1 METKQLV
8 IDISVLAQ
16 EQAWAN
22 GCPSCTFGVTKVG
35 TLTGAVS
42 LYEERMVQAMRGEAE
57 FCTCRAGHMA
67 RQYARKVYS
76 AMTEDG
82 RRLAC
87 EKVDVAYTEIM
98 AKDAVDM
105 PTFHGAVPQGEVVAG

>member
-16 EQAWAN
+16 EQTWAN
-22 GCPSCTFGVTKVG
+22 GCPSCTFGVTAQG

-42 LYEERMVQAMRGEAE
+42 LYEERMVQAMRGEAK

-76 AMTEDG
+76 AMTDDG

-87 EKVDVAYTEIM
+87 EKVDAALTEIA
-98 AKDAVDM
+98 AKAAA
-105 PTFHGAVPQGEVVAG
+105 PTMRYVGGG

>member
-1 METKQLV
+1 MNV
-8 IDISVLAQ
+8 DIKLPGASGAQ
-16 EQAWAN
+16 WAN
-22 GCPSCTFGVTKVG
+22 GCPSCTFGVTTQGK
-35 TLTGAVS
+35 LTGAVS

-87 EKVDVAYTEIM
+87 EKVDAAFTELAAKVAVEQ
-98 AKDAVDM
+98 
-105 PTFHGAVPQGEVVAG
+105 PTVHGEVAG

>member
-16 EQAWAN
+16 EQTWAN
-22 GCPSCTFGVTKVG
+22 GCPRCTFGVTTQGK
-35 TLTGAVS
+35 LTGAVS

-76 AMTEDG
+76 AMTDDG

-87 EKVDVAYTEIM
+87 EKVDQAFTELAAKVAVEQ
-98 AKDAVDM
+98 
-105 PTFHGAVPQGEVVAG
+105 PTVHAEVVMK